1 MSADPR
7 HVEDTFQELGI
18 DPELL
23 HFDADGTIIHPPTR
37 EEIAAI
43 SGTAPLPRLERPG
56 DPRDP
61 AEQRLTF
68 GSIIGE
74 GAMGIIR
81 AAQQIPLRREVAVK
95 SIRADNYDPIA
106 ERALVL
112 EARVTGALEHPN
124 IVPVYSLGLDDS
136 NRPAMVMR
144 RLEGVAWR
152 QFIGQKGHLKTPEPG
167 PDPLEW
173 HLRVLIQVCNAIHYA
188 HIKGVIHRDLKPVN
202 VMIGRFGEVYVLDWG
217 LAVTVDEADLLGLPR
232 ASSVDVVIGT
242 PGHMAPEM
250 IDTRKR
256 LIGQRTDVYLLGTCL
271 HMVLTGRPRHDQS
284 TVRER
289 MLSALRS
296 DPVEYGSLV
305 PAELAEI
312 CHRAMARDPRERFS
326 SALALRQAL
335 EAFLTHRVSQRMAD
349 EASARTL
356 RLRAMLRHGDHPEED
371 KVHRLFAEC
380 RFGFRQ
386 ALQEWPDNP
395 AARSGLQA
403 LLEMMVAHELTEGDP
418 HRARPLLADLP
429 EPRPQL
435 EARIDERVTAQATK
449 LEKLERIQ
457 QEVDVRVGLDERS
470 RTLQLMGAAW
480 AAIYM
485 AFATLDHQGIYPVG
499 HATML
504 AVSAVHGATMG
515 ACTWIFRDVLGSS
528 RVNRRFLVALWFTV
542 IGPLIFWPLA
552 MYTAAP
558 FSLAVAMLMLI
569 YFMAA
574 AMISTSLDLRL
585 LIPTALYAIG
595 AWVTVLLPGFALE
608 VLAATTLASLSLAA
622 RMIRR
627 PVDAVDLSDR

>member
-1 MSADPR
+1 MRQDPR
-7 HVEDTFQELGI
+7 SVEDTFQELGI
-18 DPELL
+18 DTEHL
-23 HFDADGTIIHPPTR
+23 HFDADGTIIHPPTK
-37 EEIAAI
+37 EEIAALD
-43 SGTAPLPRLERPG
+43 GTGPLPRLDRPG
-56 DPRDP
+56 DPHDP
-61 AEQRLTF
+61 AEHRLTF

-74 GAMGIIR
+74 GAMGVIR
-81 AAQQIPLRREVAVK
+81 SAQQVPLRREVAVK
-95 SIRADNYDPIA
+95 SIRADEYDPVA

-124 IVPVYSLGLDDS
+124 IVPVYSLGLDDG

-144 RLEGVAWR
+144 RLEGVPWR
-152 QFIGQKGHLKTPEPG
+152 QFIGQGGHLKTPEPG
-167 PDPLEW
+167 NDPLEW
-173 HLRVLIQVCNAIHYA
+173 HLRVLIQVCNAVHYA
-188 HIKGVIHRDLKPVN
+188 HIKGVVHRDLKPVN

-256 LIGQRTDVYLLGTCL
+256 QIGQRTDVYLLGTCL
-271 HMVLTGRPRHDQS
+271 HMVLTGSPRHDQT

-296 DPVEYGSLV
+296 DPVEYGPTV

-312 CHRAMARDPRERFS
+312 CHRAMARDPRDRFP
-326 SALALRQAL
+326 SAHALRQAL
-335 EAFLTHRVSQRMAD
+335 EAFLTHRVSQRLAD

-386 ALQEWPDNP
+386 ALQEWPENP
-395 AARSGLQA
+395 SARSGLQG
-403 LLEMMVAHELTEGDP
+403 LLEMMVSYELAEGDP
-418 HRARPLLADLP
+418 QRARPLLAELP

-435 EARIDERVTAQATK
+435 EARIDERVTAQADK
-449 LEKLERIQ
+449 IERLERIQ
-457 QEVDVRVGLDERS
+457 KEVDVHVGLHERS

-485 AFATLDHQGIYPVG
+485 AFAALDQQGLFSVG
-499 HATML
+499 HGTML

-515 ACTWIFRDVLGSS
+515 VFTWIFRDVLRSS
-528 RVNRRFLVALWFTV
+528 RVNRRFLIALWFTV
-542 IGPLIFWPLA
+542 IAPLLFWPLA
-552 MYTAAP
+552 MFTGIAFP
-558 FSLAVAMLMLI
+558 LAVATLMLL

-574 AMISTSLDLRL
+574 AMISIVLDLRL
-585 LIPTALYAIG
+585 LMPTTLYALG
-595 AWVTVLLPGFALE
+595 AWATVFLPEYALE
-608 VLAATTLASLSLAA
+608 MLAGTTLASLSVAA
-622 RMIRR
+622 QMIRR
-627 PVDAVDLSDR
+627 PQTASDAAE

>member
-1 MSADPR
+1 MSPDTR

-386 ALQEWPDNP
+386 ALARVARQPVRPLGIAGALGDDGRPRTHRRRPPPRPP
-395 AARSGLQA
+395 AARRSA
-403 LLEMMVAHELTEGDP
+403 RTAPPARSP
-418 HRARPLLADLP
+418 HRRAGHRAGHQARKARTHPAGGRRARRPRRAQPHPPAHGRRLGRDLHGLCHPRPPRHLPGRPRHHARRQRRARRHHGRLHLDLPRRARLEPRQPPLSRRALVHRHRAADLLAHRDAHRRAVQP
-429 EPRPQL
+429 S
-435 EARIDERVTAQATK
+435 
-449 LEKLERIQ
+449 
-457 QEVDVRVGLDERS
+457 RS
-470 RTLQLMGAAW
+470 RC
-480 AAIYM
+480 
-485 AFATLDHQGIYPVG
+485 
-499 HATML
+499 
-504 AVSAVHGATMG
+504 S
-515 ACTWIFRDVLGSS
+515 C
-528 RVNRRFLVALWFTV
+528 
-542 IGPLIFWPLA
+542 
-552 MYTAAP
+552 
-558 FSLAVAMLMLI
+558 
-569 YFMAA
+569 
-574 AMISTSLDLRL
+574 
-585 LIPTALYAIG
+585 
-595 AWVTVLLPGFALE
+595 
-608 VLAATTLASLSLAA
+608 
-622 RMIRR
+622 
-627 PVDAVDLSDR
+627 